1 MCGFSGYVLSD
12 KVWQNESHTKEDLAN
27 ISKLIYHRG
36 PDDNGIY
43 TNTDNKLGIAF
54 QRLSII
60 DLSGH
65 AKQPMISQN
74 MDWVI
79 VFNGEVY
86 NYLSLKKILS
96 EKGVTWKTSSDT
108 EVVLECIANY
118 GFRKGI
124 TMLDGMFAI
133 AAFNLKDRSLWLA
146 RDKFGEKPIYYG
158 KDKKSSFFFSS
169 DLKALMGSKYFSK
182 NINYSSATE
191 YLRYGYVPDSLSILE
206 NTHKLSPGKILK
218 YDMSKKIKLDKYW
231 DTYSEFLNM
240 REKPFKG
247 TYHNAKE
254 EIIDKIKT
262 ATRTRLASD
271 APIGAFLSGGIDS
284 SNLVLS
290 LKVQGIDIE
299 TFSIGFKDENKN
311 EADYANEVAH
321 ELNTNHNE
329 KILDDKDCIN
339 IIPDVVKFF
348 DEPFSDPSQIPTF
361 LLSRFA
367 RKKIK
372 VAISG
377 DGADELFGG
386 YPRYKNISKMWKKLA
401 RAPKFLQQKIEPL
414 PYILSNSKY
423 KFLKSF
429 GKKIRKI
436 SHSSIESLYNDELS
450 RWRPDEGMY
459 ESNLEAKS
467 NFNQVFNYQLS
478 DISDYRYIM
487 FRDLITYL
495 PSNLLVKIDRAS
507 MANSLEVRSPYLD
520 PSLVKFAWSL
530 PDNFLFKENIDKF
543 ILRDILSKKFSAKI
557 YARKKQGFEPP
568 LDLWLKG
575 PLKDWAYD
583 IVEKSDDLINSK
595 KLRFLFQSFLKGEKK
610 LTYKLWSLIMFKA
623 WRYQNAI

>member
-290 LKVQGIDIE
+290 LKVQGIDID

-459 ESNLEAKS
+459 EKNFDAKS
-467 NFNQVFNYQLS
+467 NFLN
-478 DISDYRYIM
+478 
-487 FRDLITYL
+487 
-495 PSNLLVKIDRAS
+495 
-507 MANSLEVRSPYLD
+507 
-520 PSLVKFAWSL
+520 
-530 PDNFLFKENIDKF
+530 
-543 ILRDILSKKFSAKI
+543 
-557 YARKKQGFEPP
+557 
-568 LDLWLKG
+568 
-575 PLKDWAYD
+575 
-583 IVEKSDDLINSK
+583 
-595 KLRFLFQSFLKGEKK
+595 
-610 LTYKLWSLIMFKA
+610 
-623 WRYQNAI
+623 

>member
-290 LKVQGIDIE
+290 LKDQGIDID
-299 TFSIGFKDENKN
+299 TFSIGFKDEYKN

-361 LLSRFA
+361 LLSRFV

-386 YPRYKNISKMWKKLA
+386 YPRYKNISMLWRKLG
-401 RAPKFLQQKIEPL
+401 RSPKFLQRKIKL
-414 PYILSNSKY
+414 FPYILSNSKY

-459 ESNLEAKS
+459 EKNFDAKS
-467 NFNQVFNYQLS
+467 NFNQVFNYQVS
-478 DISDYRYIM
+478 DISDYRYMM

-520 PSLVKFAWSL
+520 PSLVKFVWSL

-543 ILRDILSKKFSAKI
+543 ILRDVLSKKFSNKI

-583 IVEKSDDLINSK
+583 IVEKNDDLVNSN
-595 KLRFLFQSFLKGEKK
+595 KLKFFFQSFLKGEKK

>member
-290 LKVQGIDIE
+290 LKVQGIDID

-401 RAPKFLQQKIEPL
+401 RAPKFLQQKIEPF

-459 ESNLEAKS
+459 EQNFDAKS
-467 NFNQVFNYQLS
+467 NFNQVFNYQVS
-478 DISDYRYIM
+478 DISDYRYMM

-520 PSLVKFAWSL
+520 PSLVKFVWSL

-543 ILRDILSKKFSAKI
+543 ILRDVLSKKFSNKI

-583 IVEKSDDLINSK
+583 IVEKNDDLVNSN
-595 KLRFLFQSFLKGEKK
+595 KLKFFFQSFLKGEKK

>member
-290 LKVQGIDIE
+290 LKVQGIDID

-459 ESNLEAKS
+459 EKNFDAKS
-467 NFNQVFNYQLS
+467 NFNQVFNYQVS
-478 DISDYRYIM
+478 DISDYRYMM

-520 PSLVKFAWSL
+520 PSLVKFVWSL

-543 ILRDILSKKFSAKI
+543 ILRDVLSKKFSNKI

-583 IVEKSDDLINSK
+583 IVEKNDDLVNSN
-595 KLRFLFQSFLKGEKK
+595 KLKFFFQSFLKGEKK